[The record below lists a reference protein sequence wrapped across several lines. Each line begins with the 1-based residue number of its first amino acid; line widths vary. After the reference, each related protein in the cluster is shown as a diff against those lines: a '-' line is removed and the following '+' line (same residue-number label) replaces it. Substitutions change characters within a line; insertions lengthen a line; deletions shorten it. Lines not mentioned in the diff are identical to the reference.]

1 MPCPTTS
8 RRSPPSG
15 AVSSGCGGG
24 ASAGAAR
31 KTAPPGRRSTG
42 SSLDGFPNP
51 ASLILGQKSGS
62 PSPTQGGSRMPES
75 GTSGSVRGVRSNA
88 HPYRDKHARR
98 RCSPSSA
105 GFGNPFTS
113 PDGGLMRRLYRI
125 LAAVLIP
132 AASLGMALAAV
143 AGLVLLVG
151 EAPGTALLIL
161 VRGALGDPEGIGYT
175 LFYATDYVF
184 AGLAV
189 ALPFQAGLFNIGG
202 EGQAALGGLGAT
214 LVVLAVGDL
223 PAPLV
228 FAAAAVVAAGFGA
241 AWAFV
246 PALLQA
252 RRGSHLVITTI
263 MFNFIAAAL
272 MTWLLVEV
280 LIAPGQSALET
291 RTFRPALW
299 LPTLADLIPG
309 DAGGA
314 PLNPVALLA
323 LLAAAFYWVL
333 LRRTPLGY
341 EIRAAGLNPLAAR
354 AAGIRVPRIILLSVC
369 GGGAF
374 AGLIAINA
382 LFGAQHRLTAD
393 LIAGAGFAGIAVA
406 LMGRGH
412 PLGIVLAAVLFG
424 ALNQGGAAL
433 SFDMP
438 NVTRDVVIVAEGV
451 VVFVCG
457 ALDGVARG
465 HIGQSLRTL
474 WTAPARQAA

>member
-1 MPCPTTS
+1 
-8 RRSPPSG
+8 
-15 AVSSGCGGG
+15 
-24 ASAGAAR
+24 
-31 KTAPPGRRSTG
+31 
-42 SSLDGFPNP
+42 
-51 ASLILGQKSGS
+51 
-62 PSPTQGGSRMPES
+62 
-75 GTSGSVRGVRSNA
+75 
-88 HPYRDKHARR
+88 
-98 RCSPSSA
+98 
-105 GFGNPFTS
+105 
-113 PDGGLMRRLYRI
+113 MRRLYRI
-125 LAAVLIP
+125 VSGAFAALLIP
-132 AASLGMALAAV
+132 ATSLAVALAAV
-143 AGLVLLVG
+143 AGLVLIVG
-151 EAPGTALLIL
+151 EAPGKALISLL
-161 VRGALGDPEGIGYT
+161 RGALGDPEGIGYT

-214 LVVLAVGDL
+214 LAVLALGDTPAPVVLA
-223 PAPLV
+223 AAT
-228 FAAAAVVAAGFGA
+228 AAAAGFAA

-246 PALLQA
+246 PAWLQA

-291 RTFRPALW
+291 RTFRSALW
-299 LPTLADLIPG
+299 LPTLADLTAG
-309 DAGGA
+309 TRFDAGGA
-314 PLNPVALLA
+314 PLNPIALLA
-323 LLAAAFYWVL
+323 LVASAFYWVL

-354 AAGIRVPRIILLSVC
+354 AAGIRVSRIILLAVC

-374 AGLIAINA
+374 AGLFAVNE

-393 LIAGAGFAGIAVA
+393 LTAGAGFAGIAVA
-406 LMGRGH
+406 LLGRGH

-438 NVTRDVVIVAEGV
+438 AVTRDVVTVAEGV
-451 VVFVCG
+451 VIFVCG
-457 ALDGVARG
+457 ALDGMARG
-465 HIGQSLRTL
+465 HIGRSLRTL

>member
-1 MPCPTTS
+1 
-8 RRSPPSG
+8 
-15 AVSSGCGGG
+15 
-24 ASAGAAR
+24 
-31 KTAPPGRRSTG
+31 
-42 SSLDGFPNP
+42 
-51 ASLILGQKSGS
+51 
-62 PSPTQGGSRMPES
+62 
-75 GTSGSVRGVRSNA
+75 
-88 HPYRDKHARR
+88 
-98 RCSPSSA
+98 
-105 GFGNPFTS
+105 
-113 PDGGLMRRLYRI
+113 MRRLYRI

-263 MFNFIAAAL
+263 MCNFIAAAL

-299 LPTLADLIPG
+299 LPTLADLVGG

-341 EIRAAGLNPLAAR
+341 EIRAAGPNPLAAR

-374 AGLIAINA
+374 AGLIAINE

-393 LIAGAGFAGIAVA
+393 LTAGVGFAGIAVA
-406 LMGRGH
+406 LLGRGH

-438 NVTRDVVIVAEGV
+438 NVTRDVGIVAEGI

-474 WTAPARQAA
+474 WTAPARQAV